1 MTTGSVLTGKGRKHM
16 AELYAEMRLKLKE
29 FYENG
34 KVTMDM
40 ELFFKLYKLVCDM
53 KQIENVVK
61 NL

>member
-1 MTTGSVLTGKGRKHM
+1 M
-16 AELYAEMRLKLKE
+16 AELYAAMRLKLKE